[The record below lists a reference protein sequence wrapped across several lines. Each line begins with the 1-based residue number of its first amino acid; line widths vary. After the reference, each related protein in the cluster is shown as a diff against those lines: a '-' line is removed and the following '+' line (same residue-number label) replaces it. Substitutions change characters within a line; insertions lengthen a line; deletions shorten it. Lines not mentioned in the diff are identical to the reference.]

1 MRAAMFAAKRRKRH
15 ARRVRSPDSRARSQA
30 PLTNEATEIIFL
42 TFFDRLEIL
51 RSRPLC
57 DSAPAL

>member
-1 MRAAMFAAKRRKRH
+1 MGRTSRYFVIPLHKHFGGKGPRACI
-15 ARRVRSPDSRARSQA
+15 
-30 PLTNEATEIIFL
+30 LTNEATEIIFL